1 MWRRPKCRV
10 LAVKV
15 AQTIPQWL
23 YMARNDC
30 QPHRARRGTIGKI
43 GPNGIIGATRMPS
56 SKMPI
61 FAFHSQHVVQIRS
74 GAKYSDIISLIHI
87 YGFKHREIKPST
99 SKIWQ
104 PIKLVPEKFA
114 TSTGEFPEIQYR
126 YRRFPR
132 NFPLFGVVPEMVP
145 ENVDTENKYRNRYR
159 KNLITKISAGTS
171 IWKKIVSCHTLIII
185 PINFKWVCSSAQRIH
200 HNYHVPL

>member
-74 GAKYSDIISLIHI
+74 GAKYSDIISLIWELWPLIDHVNKTSPKLPTVRRVGAGHKTKTNQWQDFI
-87 YGFKHREIKPST
+87 DREQNSVDYLIQNS
-99 SKIWQ
+99 
-104 PIKLVPEKFA
+104 FA
-114 TSTGEFPEIQYR
+114 TLRKGKLNNLSTFPY
-126 YRRFPR
+126 Y
-132 NFPLFGVVPEMVP
+132 
-145 ENVDTENKYRNRYR
+145 
-159 KNLITKISAGTS
+159 
-171 IWKKIVSCHTLIII
+171 C
-185 PINFKWVCSSAQRIH
+185 
-200 HNYHVPL
+200 

>member
-74 GAKYSDIISLIHI
+74 GAKNSEKISLIHI
-87 YGFKHREIKPST
+87 YGFKHREIKPNT

-104 PIKLVPEKFA
+104 TIKLVPEEFA
-114 TSTGEFPEIQYR
+114 TGTREFPGIRYQYR
-126 YRRFPR
+126 QTRETGFINALHCCRERP
-132 NFPLFGVVPEMVP
+132 
-145 ENVDTENKYRNRYR
+145 
-159 KNLITKISAGTS
+159 ISLESQISKPSDFA
-171 IWKKIVSCHTLIII
+171 
-185 PINFKWVCSSAQRIH
+185 AR
-200 HNYHVPL
+200 